1 MQLGLTPKQI
11 ELLTKIR
18 DKNPD
23 GSLLSIEQLHD
34 AVSYTC
40 TRQAITCSL
49 NFLIKRGLIE
59 KSGQNVVRNG
69 RRFTVVSIKPLG
81 EEILNAYVPSLRQ
94 VLVEN
99 EDEEIEKSSKVK
111 ALRKPR
117 QVGSALRT
125 IAYGMFW
132 SKTQNNSWLWKMK
145 AIMRFTRLL
154 KSIFSPILKPSLSM
168 PPTIR
173 AS

>member
-18 DKNPD
+18 DMNPD
-23 GSLLSIEQLHD
+23 GTPLSIEQLHE

-69 RRFTVVSIKPLG
+69 RRFTVVNIKPLG
-81 EEILNAYVPSLRQ
+81 EEILNAYAPSLKSA
-94 VLVEN
+94 LIES
-99 EDEEIEKSSKVK
+99 EDDEIEK
-111 ALRKPR
+111 
-117 QVGSALRT
+117 
-125 IAYGMFW
+125 
-132 SKTQNNSWLWKMK
+132 
-145 AIMRFTRLL
+145 
-154 KSIFSPILKPSLSM
+154 IF
-168 PPTIR
+168 
-173 AS
+173 